1 MDGMDPH
8 DARADHGAAPAVPAR
23 RPARRADA
31 VWALAAA
38 GCAATVALLYAL
50 LVTTSTGQ
58 LLEYQLFAAV
68 EDRWGVPD
76 TGLAPRLVRLL
87 PPALAVGA
95 GLAALACLPSRRTRG
110 RGVLALVALVGA
122 NATTQVLKHVLPR
135 PALENGVPWAG
146 GNSLP
151 SGHTTLVAAAAA
163 TVLLLVPARWRPAA
177 AVAGTA
183 AIAFTGT
190 AAYLEAWHRPADMAA
205 AVAVAGLW
213 AVLVA
218 PWRRGPGT
226 GRRRTS
232 ALERTVEVLLWTAGL
247 GGLAA
252 GVVLLALTLPAPAV
266 AAAAHPLAAT
276 AGVLLSASPAAVL
289 AGLLLTL
296 LRRVDARRPR

>member
-1 MDGMDPH
+1 MDPH
-8 DARADHGAAPAVPAR
+8 DARDPHGTAPAAPAR
-23 RPARRADA
+23 RPARRADP

-38 GCAATVALLYAL
+38 SCAAAVGLLYTL

-68 EDRWGVPD
+68 EDRWGVPAV
-76 TGLAPRLVRLL
+76 GLAPRLVRLL

-163 TVLLLVPARWRPAA
+163 TVLLLVPSRWRPAA
-177 AVAGTA
+177 AVAGA
-183 AIAFTGT
+183 AATAFTGA
-190 AAYLEAWHRPADMAA
+190 AAYLEAWHRPSDMAA

-218 PWRRGPGT
+218 PWRRGPRA
-226 GRRRTS
+226 GRRRAS
-232 ALERTVEVLLWTAGL
+232 ALERTVEALLWAAGL

-252 GVVLLALTLPAPAV
+252 GGVLLALTLSAPAV
-266 AAAAHPLAAT
+266 AGAAHPLAAVG
-276 AGVLLSASPAAVL
+276 GVLLSASPAAVL
-289 AGLLLTL
+289 VGLLLSL
-296 LRRVDARRPR
+296 LRRMDARRIR

>member
-1 MDGMDPH
+1 MS
-8 DARADHGAAPAVPAR
+8 AR
-23 RPARRADA
+23 RPARRTEP
-31 VWALAAA
+31 VWALAAVS
-38 GCAATVALLYAL
+38 CAAAVALLYAV
-50 LVTTSTGQ
+50 LVASSAGQ

-68 EDRWGVPD
+68 EDRWGVPAQ
-76 TGLAPRLVRLL
+76 GLAPRLVRLL
-87 PPALAVGA
+87 PPALAVAA

-122 NATTQVLKHVLPR
+122 NVTTQVLKRLLPR

-163 TVLLLVPARWRPAA
+163 TVLLLVPARWRPAV
-177 AVAGTA
+177 AVAGAAATA
-183 AIAFTGT
+183 STGAT
-190 AAYLEAWHRPADMAA
+190 AYLEAWHRPSDMAA

-218 PWRRGPGT
+218 PWRRGPRAD
-226 GRRRTS
+226 RRRAS
-232 ALERTVEVLLWTAGL
+232 GVERTVEGLLWAAGL
-247 GGLAA
+247 GGLAV
-252 GVVLLALTLPAPAV
+252 GGVLLALTLSAPAV
-266 AAAAHPLAAT
+266 TATAHPLAAT
-276 AGVLLSASPAAVL
+276 GGVLLSASPAAVL